1 MCGAEQGAVRDYWRN
16 IMHEKIEVLGISV
29 EKCYVE
35 DVMECVNENW
45 FKEALSTYGVINMK
59 LLMAAQEDEKLKKYI
74 SILDKAVV
82 DEPEVLKAAGVE
94 DKRLEEEASRH
105 GFFST
110 LFWFLSHYKNQVFL
124 LGETEEDT
132 EAFCHFVEEKYP
144 DIVIVGKDSLQ
155 EAHADQIDRVIN
167 EINSFSPQ
175 AVLTCSRNMG
185 IERFVAD
192 NRKMMNTKILFCLG
206 ERQEIQQETGL
217 KKGWLGILLEKSKFK
232 KLVSQ
237 YNEENEDTGKGEE

>member
-1 MCGAEQGAVRDYWRN
+1 
-16 IMHEKIEVLGISV
+16 MHEKIEVLGISV

-35 DVMECVNENW
+35 DVMEYVNENW
-45 FKEALSTYGVINMK
+45 YNESLSTYGVLNMK
-59 LLMAAQEDEKLKKYI
+59 LLMAAQEDEKLKEYI

-94 DKRLEEEASRH
+94 DPRLEEEAARH

-132 EAFCHFVEEKYP
+132 EAFYNFVKDKYP
-144 DIVIVGKDSLQ
+144 DIVIVGRDSLQ

-175 AVLTCSRNMG
+175 VVLTCSRNM
-185 IERFVAD
+185 
-192 NRKMMNTKILFCLG
+192 
-206 ERQEIQQETGL
+206 
-217 KKGWLGILLEKSKFK
+217 
-232 KLVSQ
+232 
-237 YNEENEDTGKGEE
+237 

>member
-1 MCGAEQGAVRDYWRN
+1 M
-16 IMHEKIEVLGISV
+16 
-29 EKCYVE
+29 
-35 DVMECVNENW
+35 
-45 FKEALSTYGVINMK
+45 
-59 LLMAAQEDEKLKKYI
+59 
-74 SILDKAVV
+74 

-94 DKRLEEEASRH
+94 DPRLEEEAARH

-132 EAFCHFVEEKYP
+132 EAFYNFVKDKYP
-144 DIVIVGKDSLQ
+144 DIVIVGRDSLQ

-175 AVLTCSRNMG
+175 VVLTCSRNME

-206 ERQEIQQETGL
+206 ERQEIQKETGL
-217 KKGWLGILLEKSKFK
+217 KKGWLGKLLEKSTFK

-237 YNEENEDTGKGEE
+237 YNEENEDSGKGEE